1 MKYQYEVYNS
11 ILFRYEYN
19 SSKGQ
24 ILRGKKWIYDNY
36 TLEVWWAGDG
46 TTITEQEALEFALKK
61 GVTKEEFYSEMPNS
75 YN

>member
-19 SSKGQ
+19 TSKGQ
-24 ILRGKKWIYDNY
+24 LLRGKKWIYDTY
-36 TLEVWWAGDG
+36 TTEVRWSGDG

-61 GVTKEEFYSEMPNS
+61 GVTKEDFYSEMPNS

>member
-1 MKYQYEVYNS
+1 MKYEHEVYNS

-19 SSKGQ
+19 TNKGQ
-24 ILRGKKWIYDNY
+24 ILRNKKWIYDNY
-36 TLEVWWAGDG
+36 TIEVWWSGDG
-46 TTITEQEALEFALKK
+46 TTITEQQALEFALEK

>member
-24 ILRGKKWIYDNY
+24 ILIGKKWIYDNY
-36 TLEVWWAGDG
+36 TLEVYYSGDG
-46 TTITEQEALEFALKK
+46 TTITEQEALEMALKK

>member
-1 MKYQYEVYNS
+1 MKYEYEIYNS
-11 ILFRYEYN
+11 ILFRYDIKT
-19 SSKGQ
+19 SKGQ
-24 ILRGKKWIYDNY
+24 LLRGKKWEYDTY
-36 TLEVWWAGDG
+36 TKEVRWSGDG

>member
-1 MKYQYEVYNS
+1 MKYEYEVYNS

-19 SSKGQ
+19 TSKGQ

-36 TLEVWWAGDG
+36 TLEVYYSGDG
-46 TTITEQEALEFALKK
+46 TTITEQEALEMALKK

>member
-36 TLEVWWAGDG
+36 TLEVYYSGDG
-46 TTITEQEALEFALKK
+46 TTITEQEALEMALKK